1 MPNATSEVTT
11 TTISAGY
18 DKQDDSNKKN
28 NNNNNDN
35 NNTDRNYNGSTNI
48 KQKSAVVTSALPYAN
63 GEIHIGHIASTYL
76 PADIFTRFC
85 RLTGKEIYHVCA
97 SDDFGTPVLIRAEK
111 ENKTPAEYVGF
122 WNKRDYEDF
131 KLFGISFDFFY
142 KTSSKENVEFV
153 QFVFKR
159 LYKNGH
165 IYEQDVVQ
173 FYCQYDDKFL
183 PDRYVIGKCPN
194 CGAEN
199 QYSDLCEK
207 CGKVP
212 DQILDPKCA
221 ICGRPPIKKSSKH
234 YFFKLSNFSKQLK
247 EWLNRNANLQSD
259 IKNYVIN
266 WIDEG
271 LEDWD
276 ITRDLS
282 WGVPIP
288 MPDAKGKV
296 FYGWFDNH
304 LCYISTLNTLIQK
317 QHKKAQD
324 KERQKQQIQQQNQE
338 SYSYSYYSSSE
349 REPETKTE
357 ESAKEEEQ
365 QQQNY
370 DIDAGKKYWNNSEIY
385 HFIGKDIVYHHYL
398 FLPAMRMGINEEYKL
413 PDYIPTRGHLMLQ
426 NQKISKS
433 RNWYIGLRDFAS
445 DFNPDYLRFYIASI
459 APYSQSDV
467 NFDWDV
473 FFEKINNELIAN
485 IGNFINRALYF
496 VQKTFDSRVPK
507 PSSEYDLEDRTS
519 ISEIEKIADEV
530 GELIDRNEF
539 DRALKRILKFA
550 THFNQYFQKK
560 QPWSNQATANT
571 TLFIAVNAVRSLA
584 IMLEPFIPI
593 SSEKVWSQLGFDNNN
608 NDNNIESKI
617 SIGSSSSGGDTN
629 VGDNSRSGSSN
640 SIHKQQWTSASEI
653 KIQPGHILGRIEPIF
668 RKIQPK
674 DIQLQKAKLG
684 KQEERQQ
691 QQEQKQQQRK

>member
-1 MPNATSEVTT
+1 MPKTNGEI
-11 TTISAGY
+11 TIIDHD
-18 DKQDDSNKKN
+18 DKEYKKNSNNINTNNNNNTNGNYNNDNNNINKKN
-28 NNNNNDN
+28 NNSN
-35 NNTDRNYNGSTNI
+35 RN
-48 KQKSAVVTSALPYAN
+48 KSAVVTSALPYAN

-85 RLTGKEIYHVCA
+85 RLTGREIYHVCA

-111 ENKTPAEYVGF
+111 ENKTPAEYVDL

-131 KLFGISFDFFY
+131 KSFGISFDFFY
-142 KTSSKENVEFV
+142 KTSSKENIEFV
-153 QFVFKR
+153 QYVFKR
-159 LYKNGH
+159 LYENAH
-165 IYEQDVVQ
+165 IYEQDVIQ

-221 ICGRPPIKKSSKH
+221 ICNRPPIKKSSKH

-247 EWLNRNANLQSD
+247 EWLNSNTNLQPD

-282 WGVPIP
+282 WGVAIP

-304 LCYISTLNTLIQK
+304 LCYISTLNTYIQK
-317 QHKKAQD
+317 K
-324 KERQKQQIQQQNQE
+324 
-338 SYSYSYYSSSE
+338 SSG
-349 REPETKTE
+349 TV
-357 ESAKEEEQ
+357 
-365 QQQNY
+365 
-370 DIDAGKKYWNNSEIY
+370 DGKRYWNDSEIY

-398 FLPAMRMGINEEYKL
+398 FLPAMRMGIDKEYKL
-413 PDYIPTRGHLMLQ
+413 PDFIPTRGHLMLQ

-433 RNWYIGLRDFAS
+433 RNWYISLRDFTS
-445 DFNPDYLRFYIASI
+445 IFNPDYLRFYIASI
-459 APYSQSDV
+459 APYSQTDV

-473 FFEKINNELIAN
+473 FSEKINNELIAN

-496 VQKTFDSRVPK
+496 VQKTFDSKVPQ
-507 PSSEYDLEDRTS
+507 PSSEYDLEDRNS
-519 ISEIEKIADEV
+519 IVEIEKIAYEV
-530 GELIDRNEF
+530 ADLIYKNEF

-560 QPWSNQATANT
+560 QPWSNEATANT

-584 IMLEPFIPI
+584 IMLEPFIPL
-593 SSEKVWSQLGFDNNN
+593 SSEKVWSQLGISNKGNSADIGSGSSTINDNTSSGNNN
-608 NDNNIESKI
+608 NIY
-617 SIGSSSSGGDTN
+617 
-629 VGDNSRSGSSN
+629 
-640 SIHKQQWTSASEI
+640 KQQWKSASEI
-653 KIQPGHILGRIEPIF
+653 KIPPGHVIGRVEPIF

-674 DIQLQKAKLG
+674 DIELQKTKL
-684 KQEERQQ
+684 ERQQ
-691 QQEQKQQQRK
+691 Q